1 MERLASDCPNA
12 RTGARADR
20 ARIHKDAGMDEPRP
34 VSIWAGIDVS
44 KDRLD
49 VHLRRIPPQWAA
61 FSKSRE
67 V

>member
-1 MERLASDCPNA
+1 
-12 RTGARADR
+12 
-20 ARIHKDAGMDEPRP
+20 MDEPRP

-61 FSKSRE
+61 FSNSRE